1 MCILSCSF
9 VACAHCFSPCSAHKN
24 DPIHKLVG
32 GVKSYYTFE
41 LLLETIK
48 EGEEFRAYD
57 ENELVVKFRVVDV
70 AEEVVANA
78 VGPQKDIRL
87 LPTVSVQEMKHKLAE
102 VSTSR
107 FSCVVV
113 HHCEM

>member
-1 MCILSCSF
+1 M
-9 VACAHCFSPCSAHKN
+9 
-24 DPIHKLVG
+24 G

-48 EGEEFRAYD
+48 EGEEFRTYD
-57 ENELVVKFRVVDV
+57 ENELVIKFRVVDV
-70 AEEVVANA
+70 TEVVVANA

-87 LPTVSVQEMKHKLAE
+87 LPTVSVQEMKHKVAE

-107 FSCVVV
+107 LFCVGVW
-113 HHCEM
+113 HCTT

>member
-1 MCILSCSF
+1 M
-9 VACAHCFSPCSAHKN
+9 
-24 DPIHKLVG
+24 G

-48 EGEEFRAYD
+48 EGEEFRTYD
-57 ENELVVKFRVVDV
+57 ENELVIKFRVVDV
-70 AEEVVANA
+70 TEEVVANA

-87 LPTVSVQEMKHKLAE
+87 LPTVSVQEMKHKVAE

-107 FSCVVV
+107 LFCVGVW
-113 HHCEM
+113 HCTT